1 MTTDEKLLR
10 IESSLK
16 EIDSTLDIILKKIAV
31 PKTQRVMEVKH
42 ENLLYTIQLHI
53 DCGEH
58 LVMQMP
64 GETPDTVILIFER

>member
-1 MTTDEKLLR
+1 
-10 IESSLK
+10 
-16 EIDSTLDIILKKIAV
+16 
-31 PKTQRVMEVKH
+31 MEVKH

-53 DCGEH
+53 DCGER

>member
-53 DCGEH
+53 DCGER

-64 GETPDTVILIFER
+64 GETPDNVILIFER